1 MADCFGRGAVLDGGG
16 CGGEARWQGGGLLS
30 SAAAS
35 RVAVAETREPSTRH
49 ARLAAWKA
57 SLATKGVRGAW
68 VHGHAGL
75 GAASKPAR
83 QHGAGYIMW
92 RVVHGA
98 SHGASQGASHGAR
111 HMLLL
116 HTVHGKAA
124 PNLGAAGCGP
134 SRPARAFQPAAVLS
148 PSCSE

>member
-1 MADCFGRGAVLDGGG
+1 M
-16 CGGEARWQGGGLLS
+16 
-30 SAAAS
+30 
-35 RVAVAETREPSTRH
+35 
-49 ARLAAWKA
+49 
-57 SLATKGVRGAW
+57 
-68 VHGHAGL
+68 HGHAGL

-116 HTVHGKAA
+116 HTVHGKAT
-124 PNLGAAGCGP
+124 PNLDSAWQGHAQLGRSRLRPKPACARFSACGGALAELQRVEREP
-134 SRPARAFQPAAVLS
+134 F
-148 PSCSE
+148 

>member
-1 MADCFGRGAVLDGGG
+1 M
-16 CGGEARWQGGGLLS
+16 
-30 SAAAS
+30 
-35 RVAVAETREPSTRH
+35 
-49 ARLAAWKA
+49 
-57 SLATKGVRGAW
+57 
-68 VHGHAGL
+68 HGHAGL

-83 QHGAGYIMW
+83 QHEAGYIMW

-98 SHGASQGASHGAR
+98 SHGASLGASHGAR

-116 HTVHGKAA
+116 HTVHGKAT
-124 PNLGAAGCGP
+124 PNLVAGCGQ